1 VKRTILIAFLLVVSQ
16 LLLIGTGVLA
26 RWLIDCGSDACA
38 GTARAYSPFGSPR
51 DVLLTALA
59 AALPYL
65 LAVFAA
71 AVAWLLAG
79 RAVARPA
86 AEPFAASSTV
96 QAIDRTGAGGTREWR
111 GLRQIAAAV
120 PRSTSKGVFP
130 TAGAEVNGMPS
141 RFEAFRAERTGVAM
155 HWSECEAKLG

>member
-1 VKRTILIAFLLVVSQ
+1 LVVSQ

-51 DVLLTALA
+51 DVLLTARA

-86 AEPFAASSTV
+86 RSRSRLHPQS
-96 QAIDRTGAGGTREWR
+96 R
-111 GLRQIAAAV
+111 
-120 PRSTSKGVFP
+120 RSTARVPVGL
-130 TAGAEVNGMPS
+130 ANGED
-141 RFEAFRAERTGVAM
+141 FG
-155 HWSECEAKLG
+155 K